1 MSSWMLWPRWRRQE
15 KQRRRG
21 PARRVPTDT
30 VIPLASFDD
39 SPQIRPL
46 VMHLLMRFDDVLDAD
61 ALARALEALLSRE
74 DGWRRLGA
82 RLRLNEEHPDKLEYH
97 VPASF
102 DRDRRPA
109 VAYHHQRFD
118 TSIHEHPVA
127 AALPPFAE
135 AASQTGADDV
145 PQPVPGN
152 PDDFLNLMRKDGDPT
167 TLEDYLDSDR
177 PLLGLHVVSFDDAT
191 LLTLSWSH
199 VVLDASEPASPLPLS

>member
-1 MSSWMLWPRWRRQE
+1 MSSLLWPWRRQ
-15 KQRRRG
+15 KHPRG
-21 PARRVPTDT
+21 PARVPTDT
-30 VIPLASFDD
+30 VIPVASFDD
-39 SPQIRPL
+39 NNRVRPL
-46 VMHLLMRFDDVLDAD
+46 VMRLLMRFDDVLDAD
-61 ALARALEALLSRE
+61 ALARALETLLARE

-97 VPASF
+97 VPAAF

-118 TSIHEHPVA
+118 TSIREHPVA

-135 AASQTGADDV
+135 AAQGADDV
-145 PQPVPGN
+145 PQPVPGD
-152 PDDFLNLMRKDGDPT
+152 PDRFLSLMRQDGDPT
-167 TLEDYLDSDR
+167 ELEDYLYSDR

-199 VVLDASEPASPLPLS
+199 VVLDASEPPPPPSFS